1 MELKT
6 VIESR
11 LSTLEYD
18 PTFEVNKDDI
28 DKIISL
34 NRLAPST
41 YNIQHT
47 HYFVILSKSKKEAFR
62 DTVCP
67 QQKVVDAS
75 AIIVLMGRKNAYLDM
90 KKVVSE
96 KRFQLMEE
104 YYAKDNMRSDDV
116 IRNVSL
122 SAMQLMLIAKD
133 MGYDTCPMTGFNFEE
148 AKKFFNV
155 NDDYVPVM
163 LITLGKESANK
174 RKYREDRKEV
184 EELVTYY

>member
-1 MELKT
+1 MELKD

-11 LSTLEYD
+11 LSTLEFD

-47 HYFVILSKSKKEAFR
+47 HYFVILNKPKKEAFR
-62 DTVCP
+62 DKVCP

-75 AIIVLMGRKNAYLDM
+75 AIIVLMGRKNAHLNM
-90 KKVVSE
+90 KEVVNE
-96 KRFQLMEE
+96 KRYQLMEE
-104 YYAKDNMRSDDV
+104 YYQKDNMKSEDI

-133 MGYDTCPMTGFNFEE
+133 MGYDTCPMTGFDFEE
-148 AKKFFNV
+148 AKKFFNL
-155 NDDYVPVM
+155 DDEYVPVIM
-163 LITLGKESANK
+163 ITLGKESVNK
-174 RKYREDRKEV
+174 VKRRESRKEV
-184 EELVTYY
+184 EEIVTYY